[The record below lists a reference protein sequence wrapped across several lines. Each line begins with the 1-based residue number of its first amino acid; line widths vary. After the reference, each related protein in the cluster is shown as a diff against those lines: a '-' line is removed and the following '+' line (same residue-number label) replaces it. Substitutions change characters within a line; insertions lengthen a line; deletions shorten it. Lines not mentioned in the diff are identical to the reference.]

1 MNQYLKVGSAAGFYI
16 LLALGVWQK
25 WWPASDLLTV
35 IYAGMGGLGLLGSV
49 HYGAK
54 YLTYQGNPTQP
65 PKEG

>member
-25 WWPASDLLTV
+25 WWPPSDLLTV
-35 IYAGMGGLGLLGSV
+35 IYAGMGALGLLGSV

-54 YLTYQGNPTQP
+54 YLTYQNPTQP